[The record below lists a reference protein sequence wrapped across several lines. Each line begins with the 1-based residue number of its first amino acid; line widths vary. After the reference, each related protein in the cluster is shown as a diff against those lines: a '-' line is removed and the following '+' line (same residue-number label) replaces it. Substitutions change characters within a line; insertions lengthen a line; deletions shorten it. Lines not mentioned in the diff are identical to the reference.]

1 MTPIESFAAVAASW
15 QNFYL
20 LCGTA
25 AATLIGLMFVAV
37 TFGANLAS
45 ADTGAAARAFVDPP
59 FGHFVQVLGTACLLV
74 SPATSAR
81 VLSVALVILALARC
95 AYLSKVFGHMRA
107 AHERFHDVEL
117 SDWLNGIVT
126 PLTLHLALAAVGVAF
141 RLGWSAS
148 FAALGV
154 VTVGILLLGVYG
166 AWELILWMALV
177 RARKQP
183 NREQA

>member
-45 ADTGAAARAFVDPP
+45 VNNGAAARAFVDPP

-74 SPATSAR
+74 SPAMTAR
-81 VLSVALVILALARC
+81 VLGVVLVIIAVARC
-95 AYLSKVFGHMRA
+95 AYLAKVFRHMRA
-107 AHERFHDVEL
+107 AQEHFHDVEL
-117 SDWLNGIVT
+117 SDWLSGVVT
-126 PLTLHLALAAVGVAF
+126 PLTLHFGLAAVGVAF
-141 RLGWSAS
+141 RFGWSAS

-154 VTVGILLLGVYG
+154 VTVGVLLLGVYG
-166 AWELILWMALV
+166 AWELILWMAMV
-177 RARKQP
+177 RARKEAS
-183 NREQA
+183 REQA